1 MRRSEL
7 VEAKGRAGL
16 IDLKVNQ
23 VGNVG
28 IVGEDAAPARFG
40 KRAAE
45 PKADRG
51 QFIIRLA
58 IV

>member
-1 MRRSEL
+1 MTRSGL
-7 VEAKGRAGL
+7 VEAKGRVGL

-28 IVGEDAAPARFG
+28 IVGEDAVPARFG

-45 PKADRG
+45 PKADRS